1 MTRRMTAAE
10 LKATRAYLGYQLREL
25 AEYLDTPL
33 SAARDW
39 ERERYLPP
47 PEVTER
53 VRELVALTDKAVA
66 YLTRHYETHT
76 AEWPIKVPY
85 NQAAVDAGIYED
97 VQAPEGAPVGWWRM
111 VLARVAHNIPDAGV
125 DWT

>member
-1 MTRRMTAAE
+1 MSRRMTAAE

-53 VRELVALTDKAVA
+53 VRELVALTDEAVS

-76 AEWPIKVPY
+76 AEWPIELPKSEADCEWVYP
-85 NQAAVDAGIYED
+85 D
-97 VQAPEGAPVGWWRM
+97 VRRPVGASLGWWRM
-111 VLARVAHNIPDAGV
+111 VIARVAHNLPDAGV